1 MSHSIIDTQKR
12 GDAVNRYG
20 PTSARPVPATPG
32 RLSTLTVDSHAHVLI
47 PAAAQYMAPHVDP
60 KRIAMVKYSNDAT
73 NAVNAQQD
81 KDRGP
86 VAMQDIGDRMRV
98 LDLQGIEMQIVAH
111 HLRNAIISHPSN
123 MLRMQAAW

>member
-98 LDLQGIEMQIVAH
+98 LDLQGIEMQIVAPP
-111 HLRNAIISHPSN
+111 HP
-123 MLRMQAAW
+123 QCYYQ